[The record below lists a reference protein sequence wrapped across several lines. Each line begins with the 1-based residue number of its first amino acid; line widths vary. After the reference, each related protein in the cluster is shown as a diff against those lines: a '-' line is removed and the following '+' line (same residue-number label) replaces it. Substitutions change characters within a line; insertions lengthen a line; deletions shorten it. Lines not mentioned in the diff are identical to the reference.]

1 MVNSKEH
8 LNHLLEELSQQN
20 NKDKKYMIQFEIAN
34 TTDETIKSVL
44 QEMLIDLEK
53 TEKRKKRLLFIGG
66 LLVIM
71 IVGMIIGIKK
81 NESNQ
86 TMPSSNVAAIQTSQS
101 TSEVDSTEIE
111 TTTESS
117 MIDEKNLTTD
127 QMKRWVGAV
136 WEKRFE
142 NFPDL
147 QDYRLTIRSDEK
159 DRLVYIDVL
168 PPKDKQVDKYC
179 VFRVNENGQLEISGY
194 YLGKGDVTGWEVISD
209 KYMDTTNVEVKPK
222 ISKQTQQIT
231 TSEAETW
238 VKDYLS
244 SLATEPINFED
255 IGLQSET
262 DNEGIIRVSLYT
274 WNPAHTYK
282 TLSSVFRVTKDGK
295 LEQGSPY
302 SENEW
307 QVVSDEFIR

>member
-1 MVNSKEH
+1 MINNKEE
-8 LNHLLEELSQQN
+8 LNHLLEELSQKN

-34 TTDETIKSVL
+34 TTDETVKSVL

-53 TEKRKKRLLFIGG
+53 AEIRKKRLLSIVG

-81 NESNQ
+81 NESKK
-86 TMPSSNVAAIQTSQS
+86 TIPSSNVAAIQTSQS
-101 TSEVDSTEIE
+101 TSEVDSTKIE

-117 MIDEKNLTTD
+117 MLDETNLTMD

-168 PPKDKQVDKYC
+168 PPENKQVDKYC
-179 VFRVNENGQLEISGY
+179 VFRTNENGQLEISGY

>member
-20 NKDKKYMIQFEIAN
+20 NKNKKYMIQFEIAN

-53 TEKRKKRLLFIGG
+53 AEKRKKRLLSIGG

-117 MIDEKNLTTD
+117 LIDEKQLTTD
-127 QMKRWVGAV
+127 QIKQWVGAV

-147 QDYRLTIRSDEK
+147 QDYRLGLRRDSK
-159 DRLVYIDVL
+159 DQLVYIDVL
-168 PPKDKQVDKYC
+168 PPEGKQVDKYC
-179 VFRVNENGQLEISGY
+179 MFRINENGQLEIFGY
-194 YLGKGDVTGWEVISD
+194 YLGKDDITGWEVISD

-244 SLATEPINFED
+244 SSATEPINFED

>member
-53 TEKRKKRLLFIGG
+53 AEKRKKRLLSIGG

-117 MIDEKNLTTD
+117 MIDEKQLTTD
-127 QMKRWVGAV
+127 QIKQWVGAV

-168 PPKDKQVDKYC
+168 PPENKQVDKYC
-179 VFRVNENGQLEISGY
+179 VFRINENGQLEISGY
-194 YLGKGDVTGWEVISD
+194 YLGKGDVNGWEVISD
-209 KYMDTTNVEVKPK
+209 KYMDTTNVEVKSK

>member
-20 NKDKKYMIQFEIAN
+20 NKNKKYMIQFEIAN

-53 TEKRKKRLLFIGG
+53 AEKRKKRLLSIGG

-101 TSEVDSTEIE
+101 TSEVDSTKIE

-117 MIDEKNLTTD
+117 MIDEKQLTTD
-127 QMKRWVGAV
+127 QIKQWVGAV

-168 PPKDKQVDKYC
+168 PPENKQVDKYC
-179 VFRVNENGQLEISGY
+179 VFRTNENGQLEISGY

>member
-20 NKDKKYMIQFEIAN
+20 NKNKKYMIQFEIAN

-53 TEKRKKRLLFIGG
+53 AEKRKKRLLFIGG

-81 NESNQ
+81 NESKK

-101 TSEVDSTEIE
+101 TSEVDSTKIE

-117 MIDEKNLTTD
+117 MLDETNLTMD
-127 QMKRWVGAV
+127 QMKRWVSAV

-168 PPKDKQVDKYC
+168 PPENKQVDKYC

-244 SLATEPINFED
+244 SSATEPINFED

-262 DNEGIIRVSLYT
+262 DNEGMIRVSLYT

-295 LEQGSPY
+295 LQQGSPY
-302 SENEW
+302 SEDEW
-307 QVVSDEFIR
+307 RVVSDEFIR

>member
-1 MVNSKEH
+1 MVNNKEH

-20 NKDKKYMIQFEIAN
+20 NKNKKYMIQFEIAN

-53 TEKRKKRLLFIGG
+53 AEKRKKRLLFIGG

-81 NESNQ
+81 NESNR
-86 TMPSSNVAAIQTSQS
+86 TMPSSNVAAIQTYQS
-101 TSEVDSTEIE
+101 TSEVDSTKIE

-117 MIDEKNLTTD
+117 MLDETNLTTD

-168 PPKDKQVDKYC
+168 PPENKQVDKYC

-231 TSEAETW
+231 TSEVETW

-244 SLATEPINFED
+244 SSATEPINFED

-262 DNEGIIRVSLYT
+262 DNEGMIRVSLYT

-295 LEQGSPY
+295 LQQGSPY
-302 SENEW
+302 SEDEW
-307 QVVSDEFIR
+307 RVVSDEFIR

>member
-20 NKDKKYMIQFEIAN
+20 NKNKKYMIQFEIAN

-101 TSEVDSTEIE
+101 TSEVDLTEIE

>member
-1 MVNSKEH
+1 MINNKEE
-8 LNHLLEELSQQN
+8 LNRLLEELSQKN
-20 NKDKKYMIQFEIAN
+20 NQDKKYIIQLELAN

-44 QEMLIDLEK
+44 QEMLVDLEK
-53 TEKRKKRLLFIGG
+53 AEKKKKIRLS
-66 LLVIM
+66 
-71 IVGMIIGIKK
+71 IVGVLIIVMAGLVFGIKK
-81 NESNQ
+81 NETKR
-86 TMPSSNVAAIQTSQS
+86 TMPSSNVTAIQTSQS
-101 TSEVDSTEIE
+101 TSEVGSTEIE

-117 MIDEKNLTTD
+117 MIDEKNLTTY

-147 QDYRLTIRSDEK
+147 QDYRLTICSDEK

-168 PPKDKQVDKYC
+168 PPEDKQVDKYC
-179 VFRVNENGQLEISGY
+179 VFRINENGQLEISGY

-244 SLATEPINFED
+244 SSATEPINFED

-262 DNEGIIRVSLYT
+262 DNEGMIRVSLYT
-274 WNPAHTYK
+274 WNPAHTFR

-295 LEQGSPY
+295 LQQGSPY
-302 SENEW
+302 SEDEW
-307 QVVSDEFIR
+307 RVVSDEFIK

>member
-53 TEKRKKRLLFIGG
+53 TEKRKKRLLSIGG

-111 TTTESS
+111 TTMESS
-117 MIDEKNLTTD
+117 MIDETNLTTD

-168 PPKDKQVDKYC
+168 PPENKQVDKYC
-179 VFRVNENGQLEISGY
+179 VFRINENGQLEISGY

-209 KYMDTTNVEVKPK
+209 KYMDTTNVEVKSK

>member
-20 NKDKKYMIQFEIAN
+20 NKIKKYMIQFEIAN

-53 TEKRKKRLLFIGG
+53 AEKRKKRLLSIGG

-101 TSEVDSTEIE
+101 TSEVDSTKIE

-117 MIDEKNLTTD
+117 MLDETNLTTD

-244 SLATEPINFED
+244 SLATEPISFED

>member
-1 MVNSKEH
+1 MVNNKEE

-20 NKDKKYMIQFEIAN
+20 NKNKKYMIQFEIAN
-34 TTDETIKSVL
+34 TTDETVKSVL

-53 TEKRKKRLLFIGG
+53 AEIRKKRLLSIVG

-81 NESNQ
+81 NESKK
-86 TMPSSNVAAIQTSQS
+86 TIPSSNVAAIQTSQS
-101 TSEVDSTEIE
+101 TSEVDSTKIE

-117 MIDEKNLTTD
+117 MLDETNLTMD

-168 PPKDKQVDKYC
+168 PPENKQVDKYC
-179 VFRVNENGQLEISGY
+179 VFRTNENGQLEISGY

>member
-101 TSEVDSTEIE
+101 TSEVDSTKIE

-117 MIDEKNLTTD
+117 MIDEKQLTTD
-127 QMKRWVGAV
+127 QIKQWVGAV

>member
-1 MVNSKEH
+1 MVNNKEH

-20 NKDKKYMIQFEIAN
+20 NKNKKYMIQFEIAN

-53 TEKRKKRLLFIGG
+53 AEKRKKRLLFIGG

-81 NESNQ
+81 NESNR
-86 TMPSSNVAAIQTSQS
+86 TMPSSNVAAIQTYQS
-101 TSEVDSTEIE
+101 TSEVDSTKIE

-117 MIDEKNLTTD
+117 MLDETNLTTD

-168 PPKDKQVDKYC
+168 PPENKQVDKYC

-244 SLATEPINFED
+244 SSATEPINFED

-262 DNEGIIRVSLYT
+262 DNEGMIRVSLYT

-295 LEQGSPY
+295 LQQGSPY
-302 SENEW
+302 SEDEW
-307 QVVSDEFIR
+307 RVVSDEFIR

>member
-20 NKDKKYMIQFEIAN
+20 NKNKKYMIQFEIAN

-53 TEKRKKRLLFIGG
+53 AEKRKKRLLSIGG

-117 MIDEKNLTTD
+117 MIDEKQLTTD
-127 QMKRWVGAV
+127 QIKQWVGAV

-168 PPKDKQVDKYC
+168 PPENKQVDKYC
-179 VFRVNENGQLEISGY
+179 VFRINENGQLEISGY

-209 KYMDTTNVEVKPK
+209 KYMDTTNVEVKSK

>member
-1 MVNSKEH
+1 
-8 LNHLLEELSQQN
+8 
-20 NKDKKYMIQFEIAN
+20 MIQFEIAN

-101 TSEVDSTEIE
+101 TSEVDLTEIE

>member
-20 NKDKKYMIQFEIAN
+20 NKNKKYMIQFEIAN
-34 TTDETIKSVL
+34 TTDEMIKSVL

-53 TEKRKKRLLFIGG
+53 AEKRKKRLLSIGG

-101 TSEVDSTEIE
+101 TSEVDSTKIE

-117 MIDEKNLTTD
+117 MLDETNLTTD

>member
-101 TSEVDSTEIE
+101 TSEVDLTEIE

>member
-8 LNHLLEELSQQN
+8 LNHLLEELSQKN

-34 TTDETIKSVL
+34 TTDETVKSVL

-53 TEKRKKRLLFIGG
+53 AEKRKKRLLSIVG

-71 IVGMIIGIKK
+71 IVGMIIGSKK
-81 NESNQ
+81 NESKK
-86 TMPSSNVAAIQTSQS
+86 TIPSSNVTAIQTSQS
-101 TSEVDSTEIE
+101 TSEVGSTEIE

-127 QMKRWVGAV
+127 QMKQWVGAV

-168 PPKDKQVDKYC
+168 PPEDKQVDKYC

-231 TSEAETW
+231 ASEAETW

-244 SLATEPINFED
+244 SSATEPINFED

-262 DNEGIIRVSLYT
+262 DNEGMIRVSLYI

-307 QVVSDEFIR
+307 HVVSDEFIR